1 MLCPAQTARAAGLE
15 AARVDLGAAVA
26 ASAAVAATAM
36 AEVAEVGAQVMVV
49 AEVVEIKEGRHN
61 PAEMA
66 VTVEV
71 LLVEL
76 DQKAELVEPINQV
89 QI

>member
-1 MLCPAQTARAAGLE
+1 MLP
-15 AARVDLGAAVA
+15 
-26 ASAAVAATAM
+26 
-36 AEVAEVGAQVMVV
+36 VV
-49 AEVVEIKEGRHN
+49 VVVVEIKEGSHN

-66 VTVEV
+66 VMVEV

-76 DQKAELVEPINQV
+76 DQKVELVEPINQV

>member
-1 MLCPAQTARAAGLE
+1 MLP
-15 AARVDLGAAVA
+15 
-26 ASAAVAATAM
+26 
-36 AEVAEVGAQVMVV
+36 VV
-49 AEVVEIKEGRHN
+49 AEVVEIKEGNHN

-76 DQKAELVEPINQV
+76 DQKVELVEPINQV